1 MDSGT
6 ALPPPRRHR
15 RAGVLSRLATPP
27 VSGGREGAIRAGAEK
42 SAGERLKS
50 PFPFCRCFSMGAQW
64 KTKIKEQNANARG
77 SVFTKLSREISVAA
91 RAGADPA
98 MNSRLRL
105 AIEQAK
111 KMSMPRD
118 TVERAIKKGAGLLD
132 DGAQYEKLTYEG
144 FAPHRVPVIVECL
157 TDNANRAASSIRVL
171 FRKGQ
176 LGNAGSVSWDFEH
189 LGMIEAEANDPKAD
203 PESAAIEAGAQDL
216 STDDGVTF
224 YTAPTDLDA
233 VQKALPNFGY
243 TVQKA
248 YIGWRPKNPVSLS
261 GAELEEVEAF
271 LQALDADDE
280 VQSVYAGLA

>member
-1 MDSGT
+1 
-6 ALPPPRRHR
+6 
-15 RAGVLSRLATPP
+15 
-27 VSGGREGAIRAGAEK
+27 
-42 SAGERLKS
+42 
-50 PFPFCRCFSMGAQW
+50 MGAQW

-176 LGNAGSVSWDFEH
+176 LGNAGSVSWDFDH
-189 LGMIEAEANDPKAD
+189 LGMIEAEASDPNAD
-203 PESAAIEAGAQDL
+203 PETAAIEAGAQDVVV
-216 STDDGVTF
+216 DDGVTF
-224 YTAPTDLDA
+224 YTVPTDLDA

-248 YIGWRPKNPVSLS
+248 YIGYRPKNPVSLS